1 MCKINKKKNI
11 NESSRVTLKN
21 IQKKIFRTQLLLIV
35 TLASF
40 LGVAGTLINIH
51 FETKKRDQNLQNVAQ
66 TIAGSPILKG
76 DTIEEKSND
85 DFLVLKEYLDSL
97 KDSLGDI
104 DVISV
109 VNSDNIRLYHSN
121 HDLIGTV
128 YDGTDPNF
136 RNNSNDYYVADDS
149 GPSGTQRRAYA
160 AVYDDGEYKGFVM
173 AITLMKN
180 IREETLQ
187 TLFIFLLFTLAAI
200 FMELMISSELSNKIK
215 KSLLGYEPDVFS
227 AMYQIRDNILESLD
241 EGIIAIDGNA
251 NIQFVN
257 QAAVEML
264 NNDKT
269 KTVED
274 IVNKP
279 LESICN
285 VKLLKN
291 TLESGL
297 KEFNVQERD
306 IGNSDILIDRIP
318 IKEDANV
325 IGAVGILHNRTE
337 YTKLMEDLIGTR
349 YLVDSMRA
357 NNHDFTNKLHVI
369 LGLIQM
375 EMYDEAVKELN
386 LEVMSRPEVSVD
398 SIEEGKPVV
407 VTCEVAVKPEVTLGE
422 YKGLEVEAEDATVT
436 EEDVNAEIE
445 RIANRN
451 ARMVEVTDRAA
462 QMDDILTIDFEGFMD
477 GVAFAG
483 GKGENHDLKLG
494 SHSFIDTF
502 EDQLVGKNVGD
513 ECEVNV
519 TFPAEYHQKDLAGK
533 PAMFKVAVKAIKFNE
548 VPEIN
553 DEFVK
558 EVSEF
563 DTLDEYKADTKKNLE
578 ERKAKQVEES
588 RKAKLLSKVVETS
601 TMDMPEPMVLE
612 QCDQMIN
619 NFAQTLRYQGMDMQK
634 YMEMT
639 GSTIDTMRQSVRSEA
654 ERRLKESLVLEAI
667 AKAENL
673 EATDEDVEKELETMA
688 SMYGMEVDKLKAAV
702 TEAETE
708 SIKGELKTKKALDF
722 IAENAKA

>member
-1 MCKINKKKNI
+1 MNQVEQLGNSMVKVTLEISPDQFDKAMEIAYNKNKK
-11 NESSRVTLKN
+11 
-21 IQKKIFRTQLLLIV
+21 Q
-35 TLASF
+35 
-40 LGVAGTLINIH
+40 
-51 FETKKRDQNLQNVAQ
+51 
-66 TIAGSPILKG
+66 
-76 DTIEEKSND
+76 
-85 DFLVLKEYLDSL
+85 
-97 KDSLGDI
+97 
-104 DVISV
+104 ISV
-109 VNSDNIRLYHSN
+109 P
-121 HDLIGTV
+121 G
-128 YDGTDPNF
+128 F
-136 RNNSNDYYVADDS
+136 R
-149 GPSGTQRRAYA
+149 
-160 AVYDDGEYKGFVM
+160 KGKAPRKMVEKM
-173 AITLMKN
+173 YGK
-180 IREETLQ
+180 E
-187 TLFIFLLFTLAAI
+187 IF
-200 FMELMISSELSNKIK
+200 
-215 KSLLGYEPDVFS
+215 Y
-227 AMYQIRDNILESLD
+227 
-241 EGIIAIDGNA
+241 
-251 NIQFVN
+251 
-257 QAAVEML
+257 
-264 NNDKT
+264 
-269 KTVED
+269 
-274 IVNKP
+274 
-279 LESICN
+279 
-285 VKLLKN
+285 
-291 TLESGL
+291 
-297 KEFNVQERD
+297 
-306 IGNSDILIDRIP
+306 
-318 IKEDANV
+318 EDAIN
-325 IGAVGILHNRTE
+325 AVLP
-337 YTKLMEDLIGTR
+337 
-349 YLVDSMRA
+349 
-357 NNHDFTNKLHVI
+357 
-369 LGLIQM
+369 

-386 LEVMSRPEVSVD
+386 LDVMSRPEVSVD
-398 SIEEGKPVV
+398 AIEEGKPVV

-445 RIANRN
+445 RVANRN

-477 GVAFAG
+477 GTAFAG

-688 SMYGMEVDKLKAAV
+688 AMYGMEVDKLKAAV

-708 SIKGELKTKKALDF
+708 SIKGELKTKKALEF

>member
-1 MCKINKKKNI
+1 MNQVEQLGNSMVKVTLEISPEQFEQAMEIAYKKN
-11 NESSRVTLKN
+11 KN
-21 IQKKIFRTQLLLIV
+21 QISIPGFRKGKAPRKMVEKMYGKEIF
-35 TLASF
+35 
-40 LGVAGTLINIH
+40 
-51 FETKKRDQNLQNVAQ
+51 
-66 TIAGSPILKG
+66 
-76 DTIEEKSND
+76 
-85 DFLVLKEYLDSL
+85 Y
-97 KDSLGDI
+97 
-104 DVISV
+104 
-109 VNSDNIRLYHSN
+109 
-121 HDLIGTV
+121 
-128 YDGTDPNF
+128 
-136 RNNSNDYYVADDS
+136 
-149 GPSGTQRRAYA
+149 
-160 AVYDDGEYKGFVM
+160 
-173 AITLMKN
+173 
-180 IREETLQ
+180 
-187 TLFIFLLFTLAAI
+187 
-200 FMELMISSELSNKIK
+200 
-215 KSLLGYEPDVFS
+215 
-227 AMYQIRDNILESLD
+227 
-241 EGIIAIDGNA
+241 
-251 NIQFVN
+251 
-257 QAAVEML
+257 
-264 NNDKT
+264 
-269 KTVED
+269 
-274 IVNKP
+274 
-279 LESICN
+279 
-285 VKLLKN
+285 
-291 TLESGL
+291 
-297 KEFNVQERD
+297 
-306 IGNSDILIDRIP
+306 
-318 IKEDANV
+318 EDAIN
-325 IGAVGILHNRTE
+325 AVLP
-337 YTKLMEDLIGTR
+337 
-349 YLVDSMRA
+349 
-357 NNHDFTNKLHVI
+357 
-369 LGLIQM
+369 

-422 YKGLEVEAEDATVT
+422 YKGLEVEAEDATIT

-477 GVAFAG
+477 GVAFDG

-502 EDQLVGKNVGD
+502 EDQLVGKNIGD

-533 PAMFKVAVKAIKFNE
+533 PAVFKVAVKAIKFNE

-588 RKAKLLSKVVETS
+588 KKAKLLSKVVEAS
-601 TMDMPEPMVLE
+601 TMDMPEPMVME

-654 ERRLKESLVLEAI
+654 ERQLKESLVLEAI

-708 SIKGELKTKKALDF
+708 SIKGELKTKKALEF
-722 IAENAKA
+722 IAANAKA

>member
-1 MCKINKKKNI
+1 MNQVEQLGNSMVKVTLEISPEQFEKAMEIAYNKNKK
-11 NESSRVTLKN
+11 
-21 IQKKIFRTQLLLIV
+21 Q
-35 TLASF
+35 
-40 LGVAGTLINIH
+40 
-51 FETKKRDQNLQNVAQ
+51 
-66 TIAGSPILKG
+66 
-76 DTIEEKSND
+76 
-85 DFLVLKEYLDSL
+85 
-97 KDSLGDI
+97 
-104 DVISV
+104 ISV
-109 VNSDNIRLYHSN
+109 P
-121 HDLIGTV
+121 G
-128 YDGTDPNF
+128 F
-136 RNNSNDYYVADDS
+136 R
-149 GPSGTQRRAYA
+149 
-160 AVYDDGEYKGFVM
+160 KGKAPRKMVEKM
-173 AITLMKN
+173 YGK
-180 IREETLQ
+180 E
-187 TLFIFLLFTLAAI
+187 IF
-200 FMELMISSELSNKIK
+200 
-215 KSLLGYEPDVFS
+215 Y
-227 AMYQIRDNILESLD
+227 
-241 EGIIAIDGNA
+241 
-251 NIQFVN
+251 
-257 QAAVEML
+257 
-264 NNDKT
+264 
-269 KTVED
+269 
-274 IVNKP
+274 
-279 LESICN
+279 
-285 VKLLKN
+285 
-291 TLESGL
+291 
-297 KEFNVQERD
+297 
-306 IGNSDILIDRIP
+306 
-318 IKEDANV
+318 EDAIN
-325 IGAVGILHNRTE
+325 AVLP
-337 YTKLMEDLIGTR
+337 
-349 YLVDSMRA
+349 
-357 NNHDFTNKLHVI
+357 
-369 LGLIQM
+369 

-386 LEVMSRPEVSVD
+386 LDVMSRPEVSVD

-673 EATDEDVEKELETMA
+673 EVTDEDVEKELETMA
-688 SMYGMEVDKLKAAV
+688 SMYGMEVEKLKAAV

-708 SIKGELKTKKALDF
+708 SIKGELKTKKALEF

>member
-1 MCKINKKKNI
+1 MNQVEQLGNSMVKVTLEISPEQFEKAMEIAYNKNKK
-11 NESSRVTLKN
+11 
-21 IQKKIFRTQLLLIV
+21 Q
-35 TLASF
+35 
-40 LGVAGTLINIH
+40 
-51 FETKKRDQNLQNVAQ
+51 
-66 TIAGSPILKG
+66 
-76 DTIEEKSND
+76 
-85 DFLVLKEYLDSL
+85 
-97 KDSLGDI
+97 
-104 DVISV
+104 ISV
-109 VNSDNIRLYHSN
+109 P
-121 HDLIGTV
+121 G
-128 YDGTDPNF
+128 F
-136 RNNSNDYYVADDS
+136 R
-149 GPSGTQRRAYA
+149 
-160 AVYDDGEYKGFVM
+160 KGKAPRKMVEKM
-173 AITLMKN
+173 YGK
-180 IREETLQ
+180 E
-187 TLFIFLLFTLAAI
+187 IF
-200 FMELMISSELSNKIK
+200 
-215 KSLLGYEPDVFS
+215 Y
-227 AMYQIRDNILESLD
+227 
-241 EGIIAIDGNA
+241 
-251 NIQFVN
+251 
-257 QAAVEML
+257 
-264 NNDKT
+264 
-269 KTVED
+269 
-274 IVNKP
+274 
-279 LESICN
+279 
-285 VKLLKN
+285 
-291 TLESGL
+291 
-297 KEFNVQERD
+297 
-306 IGNSDILIDRIP
+306 
-318 IKEDANV
+318 EDAIN
-325 IGAVGILHNRTE
+325 AVLP
-337 YTKLMEDLIGTR
+337 
-349 YLVDSMRA
+349 
-357 NNHDFTNKLHVI
+357 
-369 LGLIQM
+369 

-386 LEVMSRPEVSVD
+386 LDVMSRPEVSVD

-563 DTLDEYKADTKKNLE
+563 DTLDEYKADTKKTLE

-708 SIKGELKTKKALDF
+708 SIKGELKTKKALEF

>member
-1 MCKINKKKNI
+1 MNQVEQLGNSMVKVTLEISPEQFEKAMEIAYNKNKK
-11 NESSRVTLKN
+11 
-21 IQKKIFRTQLLLIV
+21 Q
-35 TLASF
+35 
-40 LGVAGTLINIH
+40 
-51 FETKKRDQNLQNVAQ
+51 
-66 TIAGSPILKG
+66 
-76 DTIEEKSND
+76 
-85 DFLVLKEYLDSL
+85 
-97 KDSLGDI
+97 
-104 DVISV
+104 ISV
-109 VNSDNIRLYHSN
+109 P
-121 HDLIGTV
+121 G
-128 YDGTDPNF
+128 F
-136 RNNSNDYYVADDS
+136 R
-149 GPSGTQRRAYA
+149 
-160 AVYDDGEYKGFVM
+160 KGKAPRKMVEKM
-173 AITLMKN
+173 YGK
-180 IREETLQ
+180 E
-187 TLFIFLLFTLAAI
+187 IF
-200 FMELMISSELSNKIK
+200 
-215 KSLLGYEPDVFS
+215 Y
-227 AMYQIRDNILESLD
+227 
-241 EGIIAIDGNA
+241 
-251 NIQFVN
+251 
-257 QAAVEML
+257 
-264 NNDKT
+264 
-269 KTVED
+269 
-274 IVNKP
+274 
-279 LESICN
+279 
-285 VKLLKN
+285 
-291 TLESGL
+291 
-297 KEFNVQERD
+297 
-306 IGNSDILIDRIP
+306 
-318 IKEDANV
+318 EDAIN
-325 IGAVGILHNRTE
+325 AVLP
-337 YTKLMEDLIGTR
+337 
-349 YLVDSMRA
+349 
-357 NNHDFTNKLHVI
+357 
-369 LGLIQM
+369 

-386 LEVMSRPEVSVD
+386 LDVMSRPEVSVD
-398 SIEEGKPVV
+398 SIEEGKSVV

-688 SMYGMEVDKLKAAV
+688 SMYGMEVEKLKAAV

-708 SIKGELKTKKALDF
+708 SIKGELKTKKALEF

>member
-1 MCKINKKKNI
+1 MNQVEQLGNSMVKVTLEISPEQFEKAMEIAYNKNKK
-11 NESSRVTLKN
+11 
-21 IQKKIFRTQLLLIV
+21 Q
-35 TLASF
+35 
-40 LGVAGTLINIH
+40 
-51 FETKKRDQNLQNVAQ
+51 
-66 TIAGSPILKG
+66 
-76 DTIEEKSND
+76 
-85 DFLVLKEYLDSL
+85 
-97 KDSLGDI
+97 
-104 DVISV
+104 ISV
-109 VNSDNIRLYHSN
+109 P
-121 HDLIGTV
+121 G
-128 YDGTDPNF
+128 F
-136 RNNSNDYYVADDS
+136 R
-149 GPSGTQRRAYA
+149 
-160 AVYDDGEYKGFVM
+160 KGKAPRKMVEKM
-173 AITLMKN
+173 YGK
-180 IREETLQ
+180 E
-187 TLFIFLLFTLAAI
+187 IF
-200 FMELMISSELSNKIK
+200 
-215 KSLLGYEPDVFS
+215 Y
-227 AMYQIRDNILESLD
+227 
-241 EGIIAIDGNA
+241 
-251 NIQFVN
+251 
-257 QAAVEML
+257 
-264 NNDKT
+264 
-269 KTVED
+269 
-274 IVNKP
+274 
-279 LESICN
+279 
-285 VKLLKN
+285 
-291 TLESGL
+291 
-297 KEFNVQERD
+297 
-306 IGNSDILIDRIP
+306 
-318 IKEDANV
+318 EDAIN
-325 IGAVGILHNRTE
+325 AVLP
-337 YTKLMEDLIGTR
+337 
-349 YLVDSMRA
+349 
-357 NNHDFTNKLHVI
+357 
-369 LGLIQM
+369 

-386 LEVMSRPEVSVD
+386 LDVMSRPEVSVD

-563 DTLDEYKADTKKNLE
+563 DTLDEYKADTKKTLE

-688 SMYGMEVDKLKAAV
+688 SMYGMEVEKLKAAV

-708 SIKGELKTKKALDF
+708 SIKGELKTKKALEF

>member
-1 MCKINKKKNI
+1 MNQVEQLGNSMVKVTLEISPEQFEQAMEIAYKKN
-11 NESSRVTLKN
+11 KN
-21 IQKKIFRTQLLLIV
+21 QISIPGFRKGKAPRKMVEKMYGKEIF
-35 TLASF
+35 
-40 LGVAGTLINIH
+40 
-51 FETKKRDQNLQNVAQ
+51 
-66 TIAGSPILKG
+66 
-76 DTIEEKSND
+76 
-85 DFLVLKEYLDSL
+85 Y
-97 KDSLGDI
+97 
-104 DVISV
+104 
-109 VNSDNIRLYHSN
+109 
-121 HDLIGTV
+121 
-128 YDGTDPNF
+128 
-136 RNNSNDYYVADDS
+136 
-149 GPSGTQRRAYA
+149 
-160 AVYDDGEYKGFVM
+160 
-173 AITLMKN
+173 
-180 IREETLQ
+180 
-187 TLFIFLLFTLAAI
+187 
-200 FMELMISSELSNKIK
+200 
-215 KSLLGYEPDVFS
+215 
-227 AMYQIRDNILESLD
+227 
-241 EGIIAIDGNA
+241 
-251 NIQFVN
+251 
-257 QAAVEML
+257 
-264 NNDKT
+264 
-269 KTVED
+269 
-274 IVNKP
+274 
-279 LESICN
+279 
-285 VKLLKN
+285 
-291 TLESGL
+291 
-297 KEFNVQERD
+297 
-306 IGNSDILIDRIP
+306 
-318 IKEDANV
+318 EDAIN
-325 IGAVGILHNRTE
+325 AVLPE
-337 YTKLMEDLIGTR
+337 L
-349 YLVDSMRA
+349 
-357 NNHDFTNKLHVI
+357 
-369 LGLIQM
+369 
-375 EMYDEAVKELN
+375 YDEAVKELN

-477 GVAFAG
+477 GVAFDG

-502 EDQLVGKNVGD
+502 EDQLVGKNIGD

-533 PAMFKVAVKAIKFNE
+533 PAVFKVAVKAIKFNE

-588 RKAKLLSKVVETS
+588 KKAKLLSKVVEAS
-601 TMDMPEPMVLE
+601 TMDMPEPMVME

-654 ERRLKESLVLEAI
+654 ERQLKESLVLEAI

-708 SIKGELKTKKALDF
+708 SIKGELKTKKALEF
-722 IAENAKA
+722 IAANAKA

>member
-1 MCKINKKKNI
+1 MNQVEQLGNSMVK
-11 NESSRVTLKN
+11 VTLEISPEQFEKAMEIAYN
-21 IQKKIFRTQLLLIV
+21 KSKKQ
-35 TLASF
+35 
-40 LGVAGTLINIH
+40 
-51 FETKKRDQNLQNVAQ
+51 
-66 TIAGSPILKG
+66 
-76 DTIEEKSND
+76 
-85 DFLVLKEYLDSL
+85 
-97 KDSLGDI
+97 
-104 DVISV
+104 ISV
-109 VNSDNIRLYHSN
+109 P
-121 HDLIGTV
+121 G
-128 YDGTDPNF
+128 F
-136 RNNSNDYYVADDS
+136 R
-149 GPSGTQRRAYA
+149 
-160 AVYDDGEYKGFVM
+160 KGKAPRKMVEKM
-173 AITLMKN
+173 YGK
-180 IREETLQ
+180 E
-187 TLFIFLLFTLAAI
+187 IF
-200 FMELMISSELSNKIK
+200 
-215 KSLLGYEPDVFS
+215 Y
-227 AMYQIRDNILESLD
+227 
-241 EGIIAIDGNA
+241 
-251 NIQFVN
+251 
-257 QAAVEML
+257 
-264 NNDKT
+264 
-269 KTVED
+269 
-274 IVNKP
+274 
-279 LESICN
+279 
-285 VKLLKN
+285 
-291 TLESGL
+291 
-297 KEFNVQERD
+297 
-306 IGNSDILIDRIP
+306 
-318 IKEDANV
+318 EDAIN
-325 IGAVGILHNRTE
+325 AVLP
-337 YTKLMEDLIGTR
+337 
-349 YLVDSMRA
+349 
-357 NNHDFTNKLHVI
+357 
-369 LGLIQM
+369 

-386 LEVMSRPEVSVD
+386 LDVMSRPEVSVD

-563 DTLDEYKADTKKNLE
+563 DTLDEYKADTKKTLE

-708 SIKGELKTKKALDF
+708 SIKGELKTKKALEF

>member
-1 MCKINKKKNI
+1 MVEKMYGK
-11 NESSRVTLKN
+11 E
-21 IQKKIFRTQLLLIV
+21 IF
-35 TLASF
+35 
-40 LGVAGTLINIH
+40 
-51 FETKKRDQNLQNVAQ
+51 
-66 TIAGSPILKG
+66 
-76 DTIEEKSND
+76 
-85 DFLVLKEYLDSL
+85 Y
-97 KDSLGDI
+97 
-104 DVISV
+104 
-109 VNSDNIRLYHSN
+109 
-121 HDLIGTV
+121 
-128 YDGTDPNF
+128 
-136 RNNSNDYYVADDS
+136 
-149 GPSGTQRRAYA
+149 
-160 AVYDDGEYKGFVM
+160 
-173 AITLMKN
+173 
-180 IREETLQ
+180 
-187 TLFIFLLFTLAAI
+187 
-200 FMELMISSELSNKIK
+200 
-215 KSLLGYEPDVFS
+215 
-227 AMYQIRDNILESLD
+227 
-241 EGIIAIDGNA
+241 
-251 NIQFVN
+251 
-257 QAAVEML
+257 
-264 NNDKT
+264 
-269 KTVED
+269 
-274 IVNKP
+274 
-279 LESICN
+279 
-285 VKLLKN
+285 
-291 TLESGL
+291 
-297 KEFNVQERD
+297 
-306 IGNSDILIDRIP
+306 
-318 IKEDANV
+318 EDAIN
-325 IGAVGILHNRTE
+325 AVLP
-337 YTKLMEDLIGTR
+337 
-349 YLVDSMRA
+349 
-357 NNHDFTNKLHVI
+357 
-369 LGLIQM
+369 

-422 YKGLEVEAEDATVT
+422 YKGLEVEAEDATIT

-477 GVAFAG
+477 GVAFDG

-502 EDQLVGKNVGD
+502 EDQLVGKNIGD

-533 PAMFKVAVKAIKFNE
+533 PAVFKVAVKAIKFNE

-588 RKAKLLSKVVETS
+588 KKAKLLSKVVEAS
-601 TMDMPEPMVLE
+601 TMDMPEPMVME

-654 ERRLKESLVLEAI
+654 ERQLKESLVLEAI

-708 SIKGELKTKKALDF
+708 SIKGELKTKKALEF
-722 IAENAKA
+722 IAANAKA

>member
-1 MCKINKKKNI
+1 MNQVEQLGNSMVKVTLEISPEQFEKAMEIAYNKNKK
-11 NESSRVTLKN
+11 
-21 IQKKIFRTQLLLIV
+21 Q
-35 TLASF
+35 
-40 LGVAGTLINIH
+40 
-51 FETKKRDQNLQNVAQ
+51 
-66 TIAGSPILKG
+66 
-76 DTIEEKSND
+76 
-85 DFLVLKEYLDSL
+85 
-97 KDSLGDI
+97 
-104 DVISV
+104 ISV
-109 VNSDNIRLYHSN
+109 P
-121 HDLIGTV
+121 G
-128 YDGTDPNF
+128 F
-136 RNNSNDYYVADDS
+136 R
-149 GPSGTQRRAYA
+149 
-160 AVYDDGEYKGFVM
+160 KGKAPRKMVEKM
-173 AITLMKN
+173 YGK
-180 IREETLQ
+180 E
-187 TLFIFLLFTLAAI
+187 IF
-200 FMELMISSELSNKIK
+200 
-215 KSLLGYEPDVFS
+215 Y
-227 AMYQIRDNILESLD
+227 
-241 EGIIAIDGNA
+241 
-251 NIQFVN
+251 
-257 QAAVEML
+257 
-264 NNDKT
+264 
-269 KTVED
+269 
-274 IVNKP
+274 
-279 LESICN
+279 
-285 VKLLKN
+285 
-291 TLESGL
+291 
-297 KEFNVQERD
+297 
-306 IGNSDILIDRIP
+306 
-318 IKEDANV
+318 EDAIN
-325 IGAVGILHNRTE
+325 AVLP
-337 YTKLMEDLIGTR
+337 
-349 YLVDSMRA
+349 
-357 NNHDFTNKLHVI
+357 
-369 LGLIQM
+369 

-386 LEVMSRPEVSVD
+386 LDVMSRPEVSVD

-563 DTLDEYKADTKKNLE
+563 DTLDEYKADTKKTLE

-588 RKAKLLSKVVETS
+588 RKAKLLSKVVDTS

-708 SIKGELKTKKALDF
+708 SIKGELKTKKALEF

>member
-1 MCKINKKKNI
+1 MNQVEQLGNSMVKVTLEISPEQFEKAMEIAYNKNKK
-11 NESSRVTLKN
+11 
-21 IQKKIFRTQLLLIV
+21 Q
-35 TLASF
+35 
-40 LGVAGTLINIH
+40 
-51 FETKKRDQNLQNVAQ
+51 
-66 TIAGSPILKG
+66 
-76 DTIEEKSND
+76 
-85 DFLVLKEYLDSL
+85 
-97 KDSLGDI
+97 
-104 DVISV
+104 ISV
-109 VNSDNIRLYHSN
+109 P
-121 HDLIGTV
+121 G
-128 YDGTDPNF
+128 F
-136 RNNSNDYYVADDS
+136 R
-149 GPSGTQRRAYA
+149 
-160 AVYDDGEYKGFVM
+160 KGKAPRKMVEKM
-173 AITLMKN
+173 YGK
-180 IREETLQ
+180 E
-187 TLFIFLLFTLAAI
+187 IF
-200 FMELMISSELSNKIK
+200 
-215 KSLLGYEPDVFS
+215 Y
-227 AMYQIRDNILESLD
+227 
-241 EGIIAIDGNA
+241 
-251 NIQFVN
+251 
-257 QAAVEML
+257 
-264 NNDKT
+264 
-269 KTVED
+269 
-274 IVNKP
+274 
-279 LESICN
+279 
-285 VKLLKN
+285 
-291 TLESGL
+291 
-297 KEFNVQERD
+297 
-306 IGNSDILIDRIP
+306 
-318 IKEDANV
+318 EDAIN
-325 IGAVGILHNRTE
+325 AVLP
-337 YTKLMEDLIGTR
+337 
-349 YLVDSMRA
+349 
-357 NNHDFTNKLHVI
+357 
-369 LGLIQM
+369 

-386 LEVMSRPEVSVD
+386 LDVMSRPEVNVE

-422 YKGLEVEAEDATVT
+422 YKGLEVEAEDASVT

-462 QMDDILTIDFEGFMD
+462 QMEDILTIDFEGFMD

-588 RKAKLLSKVVETS
+588 KKAKLLSKVVETS

-708 SIKGELKTKKALDF
+708 SIKGELKTKKALEF

>member
-1 MCKINKKKNI
+1 MNQVEQLGNSMVKVTLEISPDQFDKAMEIAYNKNKK
-11 NESSRVTLKN
+11 
-21 IQKKIFRTQLLLIV
+21 Q
-35 TLASF
+35 
-40 LGVAGTLINIH
+40 
-51 FETKKRDQNLQNVAQ
+51 
-66 TIAGSPILKG
+66 
-76 DTIEEKSND
+76 
-85 DFLVLKEYLDSL
+85 
-97 KDSLGDI
+97 
-104 DVISV
+104 ISV
-109 VNSDNIRLYHSN
+109 P
-121 HDLIGTV
+121 G
-128 YDGTDPNF
+128 F
-136 RNNSNDYYVADDS
+136 R
-149 GPSGTQRRAYA
+149 
-160 AVYDDGEYKGFVM
+160 KGKAPRKMVEKM
-173 AITLMKN
+173 YGK
-180 IREETLQ
+180 E
-187 TLFIFLLFTLAAI
+187 IF
-200 FMELMISSELSNKIK
+200 
-215 KSLLGYEPDVFS
+215 Y
-227 AMYQIRDNILESLD
+227 
-241 EGIIAIDGNA
+241 
-251 NIQFVN
+251 
-257 QAAVEML
+257 
-264 NNDKT
+264 
-269 KTVED
+269 
-274 IVNKP
+274 
-279 LESICN
+279 
-285 VKLLKN
+285 
-291 TLESGL
+291 
-297 KEFNVQERD
+297 
-306 IGNSDILIDRIP
+306 
-318 IKEDANV
+318 EDAIN
-325 IGAVGILHNRTE
+325 AVLP
-337 YTKLMEDLIGTR
+337 
-349 YLVDSMRA
+349 
-357 NNHDFTNKLHVI
+357 
-369 LGLIQM
+369 

-386 LEVMSRPEVSVD
+386 LDVMSRPEVSVD
-398 SIEEGKPVV
+398 AIEEGKPVV

-445 RIANRN
+445 RVANRN

-477 GVAFAG
+477 GTAFAG

-558 EVSEF
+558 EVSEY
-563 DTLDEYKADTKKNLE
+563 TLDEYKADTKKNLE

-688 SMYGMEVDKLKAAV
+688 AMYGMEVDKLKAAV

-708 SIKGELKTKKALDF
+708 SIKGELKTKKALEF

>member
-1 MCKINKKKNI
+1 MNQVEQLGNSMVKVTLEISPEQFEKAMEIAYNKNKK
-11 NESSRVTLKN
+11 
-21 IQKKIFRTQLLLIV
+21 Q
-35 TLASF
+35 
-40 LGVAGTLINIH
+40 
-51 FETKKRDQNLQNVAQ
+51 
-66 TIAGSPILKG
+66 
-76 DTIEEKSND
+76 
-85 DFLVLKEYLDSL
+85 
-97 KDSLGDI
+97 
-104 DVISV
+104 ISV
-109 VNSDNIRLYHSN
+109 P
-121 HDLIGTV
+121 G
-128 YDGTDPNF
+128 F
-136 RNNSNDYYVADDS
+136 R
-149 GPSGTQRRAYA
+149 
-160 AVYDDGEYKGFVM
+160 KGKAPRKMVEKM
-173 AITLMKN
+173 YGK
-180 IREETLQ
+180 E
-187 TLFIFLLFTLAAI
+187 IF
-200 FMELMISSELSNKIK
+200 
-215 KSLLGYEPDVFS
+215 Y
-227 AMYQIRDNILESLD
+227 
-241 EGIIAIDGNA
+241 
-251 NIQFVN
+251 
-257 QAAVEML
+257 
-264 NNDKT
+264 
-269 KTVED
+269 
-274 IVNKP
+274 
-279 LESICN
+279 
-285 VKLLKN
+285 
-291 TLESGL
+291 
-297 KEFNVQERD
+297 
-306 IGNSDILIDRIP
+306 
-318 IKEDANV
+318 EDAIN
-325 IGAVGILHNRTE
+325 AVLP
-337 YTKLMEDLIGTR
+337 
-349 YLVDSMRA
+349 
-357 NNHDFTNKLHVI
+357 
-369 LGLIQM
+369 

-407 VTCEVAVKPEVTLGE
+407 VTFEVAVKPEVTLGE

-445 RIANRN
+445 RVANRN

>member
-1 MCKINKKKNI
+1 MNQVEQLGNSMVKVTLEISPEQFEKAMEIAYNKNKK
-11 NESSRVTLKN
+11 
-21 IQKKIFRTQLLLIV
+21 Q
-35 TLASF
+35 
-40 LGVAGTLINIH
+40 
-51 FETKKRDQNLQNVAQ
+51 
-66 TIAGSPILKG
+66 
-76 DTIEEKSND
+76 
-85 DFLVLKEYLDSL
+85 
-97 KDSLGDI
+97 
-104 DVISV
+104 ISV
-109 VNSDNIRLYHSN
+109 P
-121 HDLIGTV
+121 G
-128 YDGTDPNF
+128 F
-136 RNNSNDYYVADDS
+136 R
-149 GPSGTQRRAYA
+149 
-160 AVYDDGEYKGFVM
+160 KGKAPRKMVEKM
-173 AITLMKN
+173 YGK
-180 IREETLQ
+180 E
-187 TLFIFLLFTLAAI
+187 IF
-200 FMELMISSELSNKIK
+200 
-215 KSLLGYEPDVFS
+215 Y
-227 AMYQIRDNILESLD
+227 
-241 EGIIAIDGNA
+241 
-251 NIQFVN
+251 
-257 QAAVEML
+257 
-264 NNDKT
+264 
-269 KTVED
+269 
-274 IVNKP
+274 
-279 LESICN
+279 
-285 VKLLKN
+285 
-291 TLESGL
+291 
-297 KEFNVQERD
+297 
-306 IGNSDILIDRIP
+306 
-318 IKEDANV
+318 EDAIN
-325 IGAVGILHNRTE
+325 AVLP
-337 YTKLMEDLIGTR
+337 
-349 YLVDSMRA
+349 
-357 NNHDFTNKLHVI
+357 
-369 LGLIQM
+369 

-386 LEVMSRPEVSVD
+386 LDVMSRPEVSVD

-436 EEDVNAEIE
+436 EEEVNAEIE

-688 SMYGMEVDKLKAAV
+688 SMYGMEVEKLKAAV

-708 SIKGELKTKKALDF
+708 SIKGELKTKKALEF

>member
-1 MCKINKKKNI
+1 MNQVEQLGNSMVKVTLEISPEQFEKAMEIAYNKNKK
-11 NESSRVTLKN
+11 
-21 IQKKIFRTQLLLIV
+21 Q
-35 TLASF
+35 
-40 LGVAGTLINIH
+40 
-51 FETKKRDQNLQNVAQ
+51 
-66 TIAGSPILKG
+66 
-76 DTIEEKSND
+76 
-85 DFLVLKEYLDSL
+85 
-97 KDSLGDI
+97 
-104 DVISV
+104 ISV
-109 VNSDNIRLYHSN
+109 P
-121 HDLIGTV
+121 G
-128 YDGTDPNF
+128 F
-136 RNNSNDYYVADDS
+136 R
-149 GPSGTQRRAYA
+149 
-160 AVYDDGEYKGFVM
+160 KGKAPRKMVEKM
-173 AITLMKN
+173 YGK
-180 IREETLQ
+180 E
-187 TLFIFLLFTLAAI
+187 
-200 FMELMISSELSNKIK
+200 
-215 KSLLGYEPDVFS
+215 VF
-227 AMYQIRDNILESLD
+227 Y
-241 EGIIAIDGNA
+241 
-251 NIQFVN
+251 
-257 QAAVEML
+257 
-264 NNDKT
+264 
-269 KTVED
+269 
-274 IVNKP
+274 
-279 LESICN
+279 
-285 VKLLKN
+285 
-291 TLESGL
+291 
-297 KEFNVQERD
+297 
-306 IGNSDILIDRIP
+306 
-318 IKEDANV
+318 EDAIN
-325 IGAVGILHNRTE
+325 AVLP
-337 YTKLMEDLIGTR
+337 
-349 YLVDSMRA
+349 
-357 NNHDFTNKLHVI
+357 
-369 LGLIQM
+369 

-386 LEVMSRPEVSVD
+386 LDVMSRPEVSVD
-398 SIEEGKPVV
+398 TIEEGKPVV

-445 RIANRN
+445 RVANRN

-477 GVAFAG
+477 GTAFAG

-673 EATDEDVEKELETMA
+673 EVTDEDVEKELETMA
-688 SMYGMEVDKLKAAV
+688 AMYGMEVDKLKAAV

-708 SIKGELKTKKALDF
+708 SIKGELKTKKALEF

>member
-1 MCKINKKKNI
+1 MNQVEQLGNSMVKVTLEISPEQFEKAMEIAYNKNKK
-11 NESSRVTLKN
+11 
-21 IQKKIFRTQLLLIV
+21 Q
-35 TLASF
+35 
-40 LGVAGTLINIH
+40 
-51 FETKKRDQNLQNVAQ
+51 
-66 TIAGSPILKG
+66 
-76 DTIEEKSND
+76 
-85 DFLVLKEYLDSL
+85 
-97 KDSLGDI
+97 
-104 DVISV
+104 ISV
-109 VNSDNIRLYHSN
+109 P
-121 HDLIGTV
+121 G
-128 YDGTDPNF
+128 F
-136 RNNSNDYYVADDS
+136 R
-149 GPSGTQRRAYA
+149 
-160 AVYDDGEYKGFVM
+160 KGKAPRKMVEKM
-173 AITLMKN
+173 YGK
-180 IREETLQ
+180 E
-187 TLFIFLLFTLAAI
+187 IF
-200 FMELMISSELSNKIK
+200 
-215 KSLLGYEPDVFS
+215 Y
-227 AMYQIRDNILESLD
+227 
-241 EGIIAIDGNA
+241 
-251 NIQFVN
+251 
-257 QAAVEML
+257 
-264 NNDKT
+264 
-269 KTVED
+269 
-274 IVNKP
+274 
-279 LESICN
+279 
-285 VKLLKN
+285 
-291 TLESGL
+291 
-297 KEFNVQERD
+297 
-306 IGNSDILIDRIP
+306 
-318 IKEDANV
+318 EDAIN
-325 IGAVGILHNRTE
+325 AVLP
-337 YTKLMEDLIGTR
+337 
-349 YLVDSMRA
+349 
-357 NNHDFTNKLHVI
+357 
-369 LGLIQM
+369 

-386 LEVMSRPEVSVD
+386 LDVMSRPEVSVD

-688 SMYGMEVDKLKAAV
+688 SMYGMEVEKLKAAV

-708 SIKGELKTKKALDF
+708 SIKGELKTKKALEF

>member
-1 MCKINKKKNI
+1 MNQVEQLGNSMVKVTLEISPEQFDKAMEIAYNKNKK
-11 NESSRVTLKN
+11 
-21 IQKKIFRTQLLLIV
+21 Q
-35 TLASF
+35 
-40 LGVAGTLINIH
+40 
-51 FETKKRDQNLQNVAQ
+51 
-66 TIAGSPILKG
+66 
-76 DTIEEKSND
+76 
-85 DFLVLKEYLDSL
+85 
-97 KDSLGDI
+97 
-104 DVISV
+104 ISV
-109 VNSDNIRLYHSN
+109 P
-121 HDLIGTV
+121 G
-128 YDGTDPNF
+128 F
-136 RNNSNDYYVADDS
+136 R
-149 GPSGTQRRAYA
+149 
-160 AVYDDGEYKGFVM
+160 KGKAPRKMVEKM
-173 AITLMKN
+173 YGK
-180 IREETLQ
+180 E
-187 TLFIFLLFTLAAI
+187 IF
-200 FMELMISSELSNKIK
+200 
-215 KSLLGYEPDVFS
+215 Y
-227 AMYQIRDNILESLD
+227 
-241 EGIIAIDGNA
+241 
-251 NIQFVN
+251 
-257 QAAVEML
+257 
-264 NNDKT
+264 
-269 KTVED
+269 
-274 IVNKP
+274 
-279 LESICN
+279 
-285 VKLLKN
+285 
-291 TLESGL
+291 
-297 KEFNVQERD
+297 
-306 IGNSDILIDRIP
+306 
-318 IKEDANV
+318 EDAIN
-325 IGAVGILHNRTE
+325 AVLP
-337 YTKLMEDLIGTR
+337 
-349 YLVDSMRA
+349 
-357 NNHDFTNKLHVI
+357 
-369 LGLIQM
+369 

-386 LEVMSRPEVSVD
+386 LDVMSRPEVSVD
-398 SIEEGKPVV
+398 AIEEGKPVV

-445 RIANRN
+445 RVANRN

-477 GVAFAG
+477 GTAFAG

-688 SMYGMEVDKLKAAV
+688 AMYGMEVDKLKAAV

-708 SIKGELKTKKALDF
+708 SIKGELKTKKALEF

>member
-1 MCKINKKKNI
+1 MNQVEQLGNSMVKVTLEISPEQFEKAMEIAYNKNKK
-11 NESSRVTLKN
+11 
-21 IQKKIFRTQLLLIV
+21 Q
-35 TLASF
+35 
-40 LGVAGTLINIH
+40 
-51 FETKKRDQNLQNVAQ
+51 
-66 TIAGSPILKG
+66 
-76 DTIEEKSND
+76 
-85 DFLVLKEYLDSL
+85 
-97 KDSLGDI
+97 
-104 DVISV
+104 ISV
-109 VNSDNIRLYHSN
+109 P
-121 HDLIGTV
+121 G
-128 YDGTDPNF
+128 F
-136 RNNSNDYYVADDS
+136 R
-149 GPSGTQRRAYA
+149 
-160 AVYDDGEYKGFVM
+160 KGKAPRKMVEKM
-173 AITLMKN
+173 YGK
-180 IREETLQ
+180 E
-187 TLFIFLLFTLAAI
+187 IFH
-200 FMELMISSELSNKIK
+200 
-215 KSLLGYEPDVFS
+215 
-227 AMYQIRDNILESLD
+227 
-241 EGIIAIDGNA
+241 
-251 NIQFVN
+251 
-257 QAAVEML
+257 
-264 NNDKT
+264 
-269 KTVED
+269 
-274 IVNKP
+274 
-279 LESICN
+279 
-285 VKLLKN
+285 
-291 TLESGL
+291 
-297 KEFNVQERD
+297 
-306 IGNSDILIDRIP
+306 
-318 IKEDANV
+318 EDAIN
-325 IGAVGILHNRTE
+325 AVLP
-337 YTKLMEDLIGTR
+337 
-349 YLVDSMRA
+349 
-357 NNHDFTNKLHVI
+357 
-369 LGLIQM
+369 

-386 LEVMSRPEVSVD
+386 LDVMSRPEVSVD

-436 EEDVNAEIE
+436 EEEVNAEIE

-688 SMYGMEVDKLKAAV
+688 SMYGMEVEKLKAAV

-708 SIKGELKTKKALDF
+708 SIKGELKTKKALEF

>member
-1 MCKINKKKNI
+1 MNQVEQLGNSMVKVTLEISPEQFEKAMEIAYNKNKK
-11 NESSRVTLKN
+11 
-21 IQKKIFRTQLLLIV
+21 Q
-35 TLASF
+35 
-40 LGVAGTLINIH
+40 
-51 FETKKRDQNLQNVAQ
+51 
-66 TIAGSPILKG
+66 
-76 DTIEEKSND
+76 
-85 DFLVLKEYLDSL
+85 
-97 KDSLGDI
+97 
-104 DVISV
+104 ISV
-109 VNSDNIRLYHSN
+109 P
-121 HDLIGTV
+121 G
-128 YDGTDPNF
+128 F
-136 RNNSNDYYVADDS
+136 R
-149 GPSGTQRRAYA
+149 
-160 AVYDDGEYKGFVM
+160 KGKAPRKMVEKM
-173 AITLMKN
+173 YGK
-180 IREETLQ
+180 E
-187 TLFIFLLFTLAAI
+187 IF
-200 FMELMISSELSNKIK
+200 
-215 KSLLGYEPDVFS
+215 Y
-227 AMYQIRDNILESLD
+227 
-241 EGIIAIDGNA
+241 
-251 NIQFVN
+251 
-257 QAAVEML
+257 
-264 NNDKT
+264 
-269 KTVED
+269 
-274 IVNKP
+274 
-279 LESICN
+279 
-285 VKLLKN
+285 
-291 TLESGL
+291 
-297 KEFNVQERD
+297 
-306 IGNSDILIDRIP
+306 
-318 IKEDANV
+318 EDAIN
-325 IGAVGILHNRTE
+325 AVLP
-337 YTKLMEDLIGTR
+337 
-349 YLVDSMRA
+349 
-357 NNHDFTNKLHVI
+357 
-369 LGLIQM
+369 

-386 LEVMSRPEVSVD
+386 LDVMSRPEVSVD

-563 DTLDEYKADTKKNLE
+563 DTLDEYKADTKKTLE

-601 TMDMPEPMVLE
+601 TMDMPEPIVLE

-708 SIKGELKTKKALDF
+708 SIKGELKTKKALEF

>member
-1 MCKINKKKNI
+1 MNQVEQLGNSMVKVTLEISPEQFEQAMEIAYKKN
-11 NESSRVTLKN
+11 KN
-21 IQKKIFRTQLLLIV
+21 QISIPGFRKGKAPRKMVEKMYGKEIF
-35 TLASF
+35 
-40 LGVAGTLINIH
+40 
-51 FETKKRDQNLQNVAQ
+51 
-66 TIAGSPILKG
+66 
-76 DTIEEKSND
+76 
-85 DFLVLKEYLDSL
+85 Y
-97 KDSLGDI
+97 
-104 DVISV
+104 
-109 VNSDNIRLYHSN
+109 
-121 HDLIGTV
+121 
-128 YDGTDPNF
+128 
-136 RNNSNDYYVADDS
+136 
-149 GPSGTQRRAYA
+149 
-160 AVYDDGEYKGFVM
+160 
-173 AITLMKN
+173 
-180 IREETLQ
+180 
-187 TLFIFLLFTLAAI
+187 
-200 FMELMISSELSNKIK
+200 
-215 KSLLGYEPDVFS
+215 
-227 AMYQIRDNILESLD
+227 
-241 EGIIAIDGNA
+241 
-251 NIQFVN
+251 
-257 QAAVEML
+257 
-264 NNDKT
+264 
-269 KTVED
+269 
-274 IVNKP
+274 
-279 LESICN
+279 
-285 VKLLKN
+285 
-291 TLESGL
+291 
-297 KEFNVQERD
+297 
-306 IGNSDILIDRIP
+306 
-318 IKEDANV
+318 EDAIN
-325 IGAVGILHNRTE
+325 AVLPE
-337 YTKLMEDLIGTR
+337 L
-349 YLVDSMRA
+349 
-357 NNHDFTNKLHVI
+357 
-369 LGLIQM
+369 
-375 EMYDEAVKELN
+375 YDEAVKELN
-386 LEVMSRPEVSVD
+386 LEVMSRPEVNVD
-398 SIEEGKPVV
+398 AIEEGKPVV

-477 GVAFAG
+477 GVAFDG

-502 EDQLVGKNVGD
+502 EDQLVGKNIGD

-533 PAMFKVAVKAIKFNE
+533 PAVFKVAVKAIKFNE

-588 RKAKLLSKVVETS
+588 KKAKLLSKVVEAS
-601 TMDMPEPMVLE
+601 TMDMPEPMVME

-654 ERRLKESLVLEAI
+654 ERQLKESLVLEAI

-708 SIKGELKTKKALDF
+708 SIKGELKTKKALEF
-722 IAENAKA
+722 IAANAKA

>member
-1 MCKINKKKNI
+1 MNQVEQLGNSMVKVTLEISPEQFEKAMEIAYNKNKK
-11 NESSRVTLKN
+11 
-21 IQKKIFRTQLLLIV
+21 Q
-35 TLASF
+35 
-40 LGVAGTLINIH
+40 
-51 FETKKRDQNLQNVAQ
+51 
-66 TIAGSPILKG
+66 
-76 DTIEEKSND
+76 
-85 DFLVLKEYLDSL
+85 
-97 KDSLGDI
+97 
-104 DVISV
+104 ISV
-109 VNSDNIRLYHSN
+109 P
-121 HDLIGTV
+121 G
-128 YDGTDPNF
+128 F
-136 RNNSNDYYVADDS
+136 R
-149 GPSGTQRRAYA
+149 
-160 AVYDDGEYKGFVM
+160 KGKAPRKMVEKM
-173 AITLMKN
+173 YGK
-180 IREETLQ
+180 E
-187 TLFIFLLFTLAAI
+187 IF
-200 FMELMISSELSNKIK
+200 
-215 KSLLGYEPDVFS
+215 Y
-227 AMYQIRDNILESLD
+227 
-241 EGIIAIDGNA
+241 
-251 NIQFVN
+251 
-257 QAAVEML
+257 
-264 NNDKT
+264 
-269 KTVED
+269 
-274 IVNKP
+274 
-279 LESICN
+279 
-285 VKLLKN
+285 
-291 TLESGL
+291 
-297 KEFNVQERD
+297 
-306 IGNSDILIDRIP
+306 
-318 IKEDANV
+318 EDAIN
-325 IGAVGILHNRTE
+325 AVLP
-337 YTKLMEDLIGTR
+337 
-349 YLVDSMRA
+349 
-357 NNHDFTNKLHVI
+357 
-369 LGLIQM
+369 

-386 LEVMSRPEVSVD
+386 LDVMSRPEVSVD
-398 SIEEGKPVV
+398 AIEEGKPVV

-445 RIANRN
+445 RVANRN

-477 GVAFAG
+477 GTAFAG

-688 SMYGMEVDKLKAAV
+688 AMYGMEVDKLKAAV

-708 SIKGELKTKKALDF
+708 SIKGELKTKKALEF

>member
-1 MCKINKKKNI
+1 MNQVEQLGNSMVKVTLEISPEQFEKAMEIAYNKNKK
-11 NESSRVTLKN
+11 
-21 IQKKIFRTQLLLIV
+21 Q
-35 TLASF
+35 
-40 LGVAGTLINIH
+40 
-51 FETKKRDQNLQNVAQ
+51 
-66 TIAGSPILKG
+66 
-76 DTIEEKSND
+76 
-85 DFLVLKEYLDSL
+85 
-97 KDSLGDI
+97 
-104 DVISV
+104 ISV
-109 VNSDNIRLYHSN
+109 P
-121 HDLIGTV
+121 G
-128 YDGTDPNF
+128 F
-136 RNNSNDYYVADDS
+136 R
-149 GPSGTQRRAYA
+149 
-160 AVYDDGEYKGFVM
+160 KGKAPRKMVEKM
-173 AITLMKN
+173 YGK
-180 IREETLQ
+180 E
-187 TLFIFLLFTLAAI
+187 IF
-200 FMELMISSELSNKIK
+200 
-215 KSLLGYEPDVFS
+215 Y
-227 AMYQIRDNILESLD
+227 
-241 EGIIAIDGNA
+241 
-251 NIQFVN
+251 
-257 QAAVEML
+257 
-264 NNDKT
+264 
-269 KTVED
+269 
-274 IVNKP
+274 
-279 LESICN
+279 
-285 VKLLKN
+285 
-291 TLESGL
+291 
-297 KEFNVQERD
+297 
-306 IGNSDILIDRIP
+306 
-318 IKEDANV
+318 EDAIN
-325 IGAVGILHNRTE
+325 AVLP
-337 YTKLMEDLIGTR
+337 
-349 YLVDSMRA
+349 
-357 NNHDFTNKLHVI
+357 
-369 LGLIQM
+369 

-386 LEVMSRPEVSVD
+386 LDVMSRPEVSVD
-398 SIEEGKPVV
+398 AIEEGKPVV

-436 EEDVNAEIE
+436 EEDVDAEIE

-563 DTLDEYKADTKKNLE
+563 DTLDEYKADTKKTLE

-708 SIKGELKTKKALDF
+708 SIKGELKTKKALEF

>member
-1 MCKINKKKNI
+1 MNQVEQLGNSMVKVTLEISPEQFEKAMEIAYNKNKK
-11 NESSRVTLKN
+11 
-21 IQKKIFRTQLLLIV
+21 Q
-35 TLASF
+35 
-40 LGVAGTLINIH
+40 
-51 FETKKRDQNLQNVAQ
+51 
-66 TIAGSPILKG
+66 
-76 DTIEEKSND
+76 
-85 DFLVLKEYLDSL
+85 
-97 KDSLGDI
+97 
-104 DVISV
+104 ISV
-109 VNSDNIRLYHSN
+109 P
-121 HDLIGTV
+121 G
-128 YDGTDPNF
+128 F
-136 RNNSNDYYVADDS
+136 R
-149 GPSGTQRRAYA
+149 
-160 AVYDDGEYKGFVM
+160 KGKAPRKMVEKM
-173 AITLMKN
+173 YGK
-180 IREETLQ
+180 E
-187 TLFIFLLFTLAAI
+187 IF
-200 FMELMISSELSNKIK
+200 
-215 KSLLGYEPDVFS
+215 Y
-227 AMYQIRDNILESLD
+227 
-241 EGIIAIDGNA
+241 
-251 NIQFVN
+251 
-257 QAAVEML
+257 
-264 NNDKT
+264 
-269 KTVED
+269 
-274 IVNKP
+274 
-279 LESICN
+279 
-285 VKLLKN
+285 
-291 TLESGL
+291 
-297 KEFNVQERD
+297 
-306 IGNSDILIDRIP
+306 
-318 IKEDANV
+318 EDAIN
-325 IGAVGILHNRTE
+325 AVLP
-337 YTKLMEDLIGTR
+337 
-349 YLVDSMRA
+349 
-357 NNHDFTNKLHVI
+357 
-369 LGLIQM
+369 

-386 LEVMSRPEVSVD
+386 LDVMSRPEVSVD

-533 PAMFKVAVKAIKFNE
+533 PAMFKVAVKAIKINE

-563 DTLDEYKADTKKNLE
+563 DTLDEYKADTKKTLE

-708 SIKGELKTKKALDF
+708 SIKGELKTKKALEF